1 MRFDFTDERGL
12 QWEMSDFCA
21 HYRINAETA
30 RKLFRELESPT
41 VLDTRDF
48 VQSCAPNTKIIRR
61 VILILPGGRK
71 RVFPSA
77 TIMSKFAEEFAAK
90 NLPSCKQRK
99 ERAYRAAWLRL
110 GRKQVVD
117 LQELLENGIA
127 PKAQKA
133 IKEKERVEKRLTGKG
148 STLAAIPG
156 PSKYELA
163 YLDDAGKFGAGQIQR
178 ENFAGRCQGGAPIYT
193 GR

>member
-12 QWEMSDFCA
+12 QWEMSDFCT
-21 HYRINAETA
+21 HYRIDSETA
-30 RKLFRELESPT
+30 RKLFLELESPAM
-41 VLDTRDF
+41 LDTRDF
-48 VQSCAPNTKIIRR
+48 VQSCKPNTKIIRR
-61 VILILPGGRK
+61 VILMLPGGRR

-90 NLPSCKQRK
+90 NLPACKQRK

-133 IKEKERVEKRLTGKG
+133 IKEKERVEKRLAGKG

-163 YLDDAGKFGAGQIQR
+163 YLNDAGKFGAGQIQR
-178 ENFAGRCQGGAPIYT
+178 ENFAGRCQGGGPIYT